1 MKKTEDSVKILTW
14 GLGIAVILVII
25 FAVINS
31 GKLVIKNSIS
41 YKKNNIVH
49 NTTSYSYYDDIIH
62 VGLNKLGI
70 EETVVIVQEVS
81 TIPNSNF
88 GDLELK
94 AVIRNSG
101 NQYLILVNNLGRL
114 EAIKVLSHE
123 LIHLKQYKSG
133 RLIEKGGIITFEG
146 KEYYKNELPNYY
158 ARPWEKEA
166 FMQQMDLRE
175 EIAKEILE

>member
-1 MKKTEDSVKILTW
+1 MKKTEDSVKILMW
-14 GLGIAVILVII
+14 GLGIAVVLAII
-25 FAVINS
+25 ISVINS
-31 GKLVIKNSIS
+31 GKLVIKNSII
-41 YKKNNIVH
+41 YKENNIVN
-49 NTTSYSYYDDIIH
+49 NTTPYSYYDDIIH

-70 EETVVIVQEVS
+70 KETVVIVQEVS
-81 TIPNSNF
+81 SFPNSNF
-88 GDLELK
+88 GELELK

-123 LIHLKQYKSG
+123 LIHLKQYQSG
-133 RLIEKGGIITFEG
+133 RLVEEIDIITFEG
-146 KEYYKNELPNYY
+146 KKYYKNQLPNYY

-175 EIAKEILE
+175 EIAGKILE